1 MTNKELAIL
10 GLLVEGSKYGYE
22 IEQDIED
29 RGMREWTAI
38 GFSSIYYLL
47 NKLLDRGWAAVH
59 LEEGGEGPTRKVYA
73 ITDAGLSALQTA
85 VAANLANPQPH
96 SGGFDL
102 ALAYMD
108 VLSDSEA
115 VDCLQAYQS
124 RLKNDL
130 ARVGQRWVESGKG
143 QLPPHVEAL
152 FDHSLHTIRAEQAWV
167 EDYLENERKN
177 RMAKKDYK
185 KVYKAFYKPGK
196 APEVVDVPEF
206 NFLMIDG
213 MGDPNT
219 APAYQ
224 EAVGALYKLAYGIR
238 FFMRDKGVDFGV
250 MPLEGLWWVEDLDEF
265 SYEDKRSWYWTM
277 MIMQPE
283 GVTAEIV
290 EIVREQVRE
299 KHNPPRLDEIRFAAY
314 HEGESVQMLH
324 VGPYADEPP
333 NIEKMHAF
341 MAEEGYEPRLKHHEV
356 YLKDPNR
363 TKPENLLTVLRH
375 PVRKTGD

>member
-1 MTNKELAIL
+1 MTQKEMAIL
-10 GLLVEGSKYGYE
+10 GLLLKAPKYGYE

-47 NKLLDRGWAAVH
+47 NKLLDRGWAAAH
-59 LEEGGEGPTRKVYA
+59 LEESGEGPPRKVYA
-73 ITDAGLSALQTA
+73 ITDAGVRVLQTA
-85 VAANLANPQPH
+85 VAANLSDPQPH

-102 ALAYMD
+102 ALAYLG

-124 RLKNDL
+124 RLKKDL
-130 ARVGQRWVESGKG
+130 ARVEQRWVESGKG
-143 QLPPHVEAL
+143 QLPLHVEAL
-152 FDHSLHTIRAEQAWV
+152 FDHSLHTIQAELAWV
-167 EDYLENERKN
+167 DQYLEKERTN
-177 RMAKKDYK
+177 SMAKKDYK
-185 KVYKAFYKPGK
+185 KVYKALYKPGK
-196 APEVVDVPEF
+196 SPEMVDVPEF

-219 APAYQ
+219 DESYQ

-238 FFMRDKGVDFGV
+238 FYMRDQGVDFGV
-250 MPLEGLWWVEDLDEF
+250 MPLEGLWWVENLDEF
-265 SYEDKRSWYWTM
+265 SYEDKSNWHWTM

-283 GVTAEIV
+283 AVTAEVV
-290 EIVREQVRE
+290 ETVREQVRE
-299 KHNPPRLDEIRFAAY
+299 KHDPPRLDKIRLEAY
-314 HEGESVQMLH
+314 HEGTSVQMMH

-341 MAEEGYEPRLKHHEV
+341 MAEQGLEPRLKHHEI
-356 YLKDPNR
+356 YLKGPNR
-363 TKPENLLTVLRH
+363 TAPENLLTVLRH
-375 PVRKTGD
+375 PVR